1 MAREND
7 ENQLRQIPVPCRA
20 RASACA
26 YKIPDRAGSPA
37 ATDRT
42 RLRRKAGSWY
52 CLVNRSSHFQAICRT
67 AAHSAEERTRCAPT
81 RRAVALACSPAVG
94 GRRVQRSTFRTIRLK
109 PPREK
114 QYDEYDQDDAD
125 YTDAAVTVTISIA
138 TKATAETTKQED
150 DKEDDEYESD

>member
-1 MAREND
+1 MTKISYARY
-7 ENQLRQIPVPCRA
+7 RFPVALAPAHAPIKSPTGPA
-20 RASACA
+20 RPQRRIGRGFGVKRVHGIAS
-26 YKIPDRAGSPA
+26 S
-37 ATDRT
+37 
-42 RLRRKAGSWY
+42 
-52 CLVNRSSHFQAICRT
+52 NRSSHFQAICRT
-67 AAHSAEERTRCAPT
+67 AAHSAEERTRCPPT
-81 RRAVALACSPAVG
+81 RRAVALACSPTVG

-125 YTDAAVTVTISIA
+125 YTDAAVTVTISVA